1 MTEFARPKE
10 IIIRP
15 PLSIGIAGQEHATG
29 STAVSRG
36 LAQILGFRHYNAGE
50 VFRRVV
56 RRYGTA
62 EDKDKQLIQ
71 LTSKPSYHPRV
82 DRHIGQAALLG
93 GAVFEGKA
101 IVPLIKAGFMPTR
114 TGELSR
120 IGPNPVKIFSI
131 LLTCDPRES
140 ALRAL
145 IRDYC
150 EQRKID
156 NLSEEQSLSLKKSFS
171 EEAVQEKLR
180 LLNERIQQ
188 GRQQWN
194 SLYNLSQIEKEEGG
208 FDLTIDSTHIGRD
221 EIIKII
227 LSELIRSG
235 LLTSSLTKAYQA
247 ATGFINAN

>member
-10 IIIRP
+10 IITRP

-36 LAQILGFRHYNAGE
+36 LAQILGFHHYNAGE
-50 VFRRVV
+50 VLRRVV

-62 EDKDKQLIQ
+62 EDKDEQLIQ
-71 LTSKPSYHPRV
+71 LTSKSSFHPRV
-82 DRHIGQAALLG
+82 DRYIGQAALLG

-101 IVPLIKAGFMPTR
+101 IVPLIKAGLIPTR
-114 TGELSR
+114 TGELSP
-120 IGPNPVKIFSI
+120 IGQNPVKIFSV

-145 IRDYC
+145 IRDYY
-150 EQRKID
+150 EKHNID
-156 NLSEEQSLSLKKSFS
+156 NLSEEQILSLKKSFS
-171 EEAVQEKLR
+171 EDTIQEKLR
-180 LLNERIQQ
+180 LLNERIRQ

-194 SLYNLSQIEKEEGG
+194 SLYNLSRIEKEEGG
-208 FDLTIDSTHIGRD
+208 FDLTIDSTYISRD

-227 LSELIRSG
+227 LGELIRLG
-235 LLTSSLTKAYQA
+235 LLTSSLTDTYQA
-247 ATGFINAN
+247 AVRFYRH